1 MLHWAF
7 FGSLERF
14 TGILI
19 EHHAGHLPLWLAPVQ
34 IVVGTV
40 TGAADAY
47 AQEVAQ
53 NLKQAGL
60 RVETDLRN
68 EKIGYKVREHALK
81 KIPVQI
87 AVGAREAE
95 DRTVSVR
102 RHGQKQTQ
110 TLQLEE
116 AVAELVEGAKSPPQS

>member
-1 MLHWAF
+1 M
-7 FGSLERF
+7 
-14 TGILI
+14 
-19 EHHAGHLPLWLAPVQ
+19 
-34 IVVGTV
+34 
-40 TGAADAY
+40 TGAADGY
-47 AQEVAQ
+47 AEEVAQ

-60 RVETDLRN
+60 RVETALRN

-81 KIPVQI
+81 KIPIQI

-116 AVAELVEGAKSPPQS
+116 AVAMLVEGAKSPRQS

>member
-1 MLHWAF
+1 M
-7 FGSLERF
+7 
-14 TGILI
+14 
-19 EHHAGHLPLWLAPVQ
+19 
-34 IVVGTV
+34 VGTV
-40 TGAADAY
+40 TGAADGY
-47 AQEVAQ
+47 AEEVAQ

-87 AVGAREAE
+87 AVGAREAK

-110 TLQLEE
+110 TLQL
-116 AVAELVEGAKSPPQS
+116 